1 MDSMPSLGRR
11 TTINRCA
18 TFVRLWS
25 GSAPGLPL
33 GWVGVP
39 GLADLG
45 ALAGVGVGGA
55 ALSDFSGV
63 LGARLPEAD
72 STVHVIRQDHK
83 DRLDLA

>member
-1 MDSMPSLGRR
+1 M
-11 TTINRCA
+11 
-18 TFVRLWS
+18 RLSS

-39 GLADLG
+39 GLVDLG